1 MGGAVLVNGGGYLAA
16 RAAVAA
22 PSATN
27 SGQRG
32 VQRSPVKHLV
42 SVRHRPEV
50 LAYFKSKGADWQ
62 TRMDEALKQWVAA
75 QTSKSE
81 YSQGKS

>member
-1 MGGAVLVNGGGYLAA
+1 MGWCCACQWWRVSSGQG
-16 RAAVAA
+16 AVAA
-22 PSATN
+22 KRQN
-27 SGQRG
+27 GQRG

-50 LAYFKSKGADWQ
+50 LAHFKSEGADWQ
-62 TRMDEALKQWVAA
+62 TRMDDALKQWVAA